1 MVLVNKLYQM
11 MMTFEA
17 TTILVKLATKLK
29 VTAAVFLIDTL
40 VPAMIK
46 VIA

>member
-1 MVLVNKLYQM
+1 MVLVDKLCQM

-29 VTAAVFLIDTL
+29 VTATVFLIDTL
-40 VPAMIK
+40 MPAMIK

>member
-1 MVLVNKLYQM
+1 MVLVDKLCQM

-17 TTILVKLATKLK
+17 TTIFVKLATKLK

-40 VPAMIK
+40 MPAMIK